1 MLLPISSVQ
10 NLGSE
15 HSRALRP
22 PGPIAFSCKGV
33 RLHSAH
39 PLCQCTHV
47 LLSSF
52 PPAAFCFPHI
62 LPAARISSGSVP
74 VHPPVLGT
82 QQLQEQG
89 SIPECTTFSCP
100 CDSLAF
106 ASVHQSLGL
115 PVDLSFTLVRVW
127 SAVEKE
133 EQKARAVLCRQPT
146 GFTGTVGRRTQ
157 HVAHQDSA
165 GALSHRSIP

>member
-10 NLGSE
+10 NLGSV

-62 LPAARISSGSVP
+62 LPAARISGSVP

-89 SIPECTTFSCP
+89 SIPECTTFSSLVIHWHLPQCINLWDYLWICP
-100 CDSLAF
+100 SQWCGCGVQWRKRSRKPERCCAGSPLALQ
-106 ASVHQSLGL
+106 ALRVGGL
-115 PVDLSFTLVRVW
+115 SMLLTRTLL
-127 SAVEKE
+127 
-133 EQKARAVLCRQPT
+133 VL
-146 GFTGTVGRRTQ
+146 
-157 HVAHQDSA
+157 
-165 GALSHRSIP
+165 